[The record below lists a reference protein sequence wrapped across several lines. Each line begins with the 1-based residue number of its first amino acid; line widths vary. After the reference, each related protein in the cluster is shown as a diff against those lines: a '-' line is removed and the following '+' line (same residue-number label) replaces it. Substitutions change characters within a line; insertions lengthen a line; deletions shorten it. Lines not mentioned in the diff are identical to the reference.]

1 MKTIRELRQ
10 ERGWAQLDVAV
21 RVGVTASKVSE
32 WERGLVTP
40 SDIYRRRLAAL
51 FGVSVAAVAVERVQ
65 RR

>member
-40 SDIYRRRLAAL
+40 SDSYRRRLAAL
-51 FGVSVAAVAVERVQ
+51 FGVSVADVAVERVQ